1 MMKFNINKMH
11 GMLLG
16 AFEEVSILEKS
27 SKEFGNFFEIS
38 AKFEGKQIRMNVSKS
53 SLERDS
59 FGWSYYSDPTDDSSY
74 MIERSSTIDGIAE
87 DMMDIFEKRRFCEEY
102 LSKLEA

>member
-11 GMLLG
+11 GILLG
-16 AFEEVSILEKS
+16 MFEEVSILEKS
-27 SKEFGNFFEIS
+27 SKEMGNFFEIS
-38 AKFEGKQIRMNVSKS
+38 AAFEGKKIRMVVSKS

-74 MIERSSTIDGIAE
+74 MIERSSAIGSIGD
-87 DMMDIFEKRRFCEEY
+87 DMMDIFEKKRFCQEY